1 MEKDRHDDAALN
13 YKAYLNGDDEGLR
26 RLINEYYDG
35 LALFLCTV
43 TRNMPDAEEMAEQTF
58 VRLAVKKPKYR
69 GLSSFK
75 TWLYAIG
82 RNIALDFVK
91 KEKRH
96 SAEIID
102 EKIELRASET
112 DIEEDYIDHEK
123 NRALYR
129 SVQKL
134 EPSMRQ
140 VTWLFYFENM
150 SYGEIAGITGNTKGT
165 VAQLLLRAR
174 NKLREM
180 MEKEGYKE

>member
-1 MEKDRHDDAALN
+1 MN

-35 LALFLCTV
+35 LTLFLCTI

-58 VRLAVKKPKYR
+58 VRLAVKKPEYK
-69 GLSSFK
+69 GISSFR

-82 RNIALDFVK
+82 RNITLDSERK
-91 KEKRH
+91 KRRH
-96 SAEIID
+96 MIRISDD
-102 EKIELRASET
+102 ETELRDTET
-112 DIEEDYIDHEK
+112 DIEEDYINYEK

-134 EPSMRQ
+134 EPRMRQ

-150 SYGEIAGITGNTKGT
+150 SYEEIAGITGNTKGA